1 MIEKRE
7 MSRLG
12 SNKLR
17 KIDVRLLAATNADL
31 PQMVADGKFRQD
43 LLYRINTIE
52 LHLPPLRERG
62 EDIILLANHF
72 ARLITRRYKMEDV
85 EDRESARRRLLGHSW
100 QGNVRELQ
108 HVVERAI
115 VLASSRVLEEE
126 DIEFSKTMP
135 TRTVQETLNLDALE
149 QDAIIKAIDRSNGN
163 LSQAAGL
170 LGISRYALYR
180 KIEKFGL

>member
-1 MIEKRE
+1 M
-7 MSRLG
+7 
-12 SNKLR
+12 
-17 KIDVRLLAATNADL
+17 
-31 PQMVADGKFRQD
+31 
-43 LLYRINTIE
+43 
-52 LHLPPLRERG
+52 
-62 EDIILLANHF
+62 
-72 ARLITRRYKMEDV
+72 
-85 EDRESARRRLLGHSW
+85 
-100 QGNVRELQ
+100 
-108 HVVERAI
+108 VERAI

>member
-1 MIEKRE
+1 
-7 MSRLG
+7 
-12 SNKLR
+12 
-17 KIDVRLLAATNADL
+17 
-31 PQMVADGKFRQD
+31 
-43 LLYRINTIE
+43 
-52 LHLPPLRERG
+52 
-62 EDIILLANHF
+62 
-72 ARLITRRYKMEDV
+72 
-85 EDRESARRRLLGHSW
+85 
-100 QGNVRELQ
+100 
-108 HVVERAI
+108 
-115 VLASSRVLEEE
+115 VLEEE